1 MKGIYTIE
9 NPTKEALKPAGGPP
23 PGGSAGSPPALPW
36 VALPVVLLLA
46 ALLPWVALPVV
57 LLLAAL
63 LPWAGRWRQPSH

>member
-9 NPTKEALKPAGGPP
+9 NPTKEALKPAGGPL
-23 PGGSAGSPPALPW
+23 PAVLL
-36 VALPVVLLLA
+36 AALLPV